1 MLLESF
7 RYTLAEY
14 YLYIKVFHIVS
25 IITWMA
31 MLFYLP
37 RLFVYHAEQYE
48 NAGFRSVVELQ
59 EKRLYYVIGYPAMI
73 AVLVSGSLITLALP
87 GIMQSGGWIHAKFTL
102 VLLLLVYHFLCGFY
116 RKKLLVS
123 CCKSGRFFRI
133 FNEIPTL
140 FMVIIV
146 YLVVVKSF

>member
-1 MLLESF
+1 MLLGSF
-7 RYTLAEY
+7 RDILAEY
-14 YLYIKVFHIVS
+14 YLYLKVFHIVS

-59 EKRLYYVIGYPAMI
+59 EKRLYYAIGYPAMI

-87 GIMQSGGWIHAKFTL
+87 GIMTSGGWIHAKFTL

-116 RKKLLVS
+116 RKKLLES
-123 CCKSGRFFRI
+123 CYKSGRFFRI

-140 FMVIIV
+140 SMLIIV
-146 YLVVVKSF
+146 YLVVLKPF